1 MADKVTPGLG
11 RFNVGQPS
19 TENNPYLKLVEQ
31 AGNQLGNVGRGYA
44 AAQIEIGRRKSAA
57 LELVPEADF
66 TSDSAAAGLYG
77 ADAKD
82 IEDKVNGV
90 GEDAYDFSNVND
102 VARFKKDVASLNK
115 ELVEAEAI
123 YNASIKNAQDLELS
137 HSVFLET
144 GENPEVDVNGVKVVN
159 GKVEGQ
165 YFDVTM
171 DAVYALR
178 NAEGVK
184 ENGKYVLKDSNTG
197 KVIRSYDT
205 KQEYLEDLGY
215 VTGADYKMAQVETP
229 ANVAITRRYGA
240 MYDNKQ
246 KASSRIKF
254 DVQNDLNS
262 EANKWYAQ
270 TKGVDL
276 KFVPTEVGE
285 DGLTDPQ
292 RLYAEELMSEWTRE
306 QRTPTPTSGSGS
318 VNPEDMPTRTMAFN
332 LNKPVESPS
341 DSDIGTAFMS
351 SFPEETEEKTDF
363 GVSLKKPIKVP
374 ASIFTDGS
382 YSIFGFIADPYNNN
396 MIAKIEYTPEEGVKY
411 AYKTKDST
419 GIETIGYAST
429 QDEAASLG
437 EYAPENNISPE
448 SREADIVIGPSVEGI
463 GAEIY
468 RNIMDDNIA
477 LTALRAEEQYLSNS
491 ILEKSG
497 VEKNNS
503 QQ

>member
-19 TENNPYLKLVEQ
+19 TANNPYLKLVEQ
-31 AGNQLGNVGRGYA
+31 AGNQLGNVGKGYA
-44 AAQIEIGRRKSAA
+44 AAQMEIGRRKSAA

-77 ADAKD
+77 ADAKE

-90 GEDAYDFSNVND
+90 GEDAYDFSNLND
-102 VARFKKDVASLNK
+102 VARFKKDVAGLNK

-123 YNASIKNAQDLELS
+123 YNASIKNAQDLELA

-229 ANVAITRRYGA
+229 ANVAVERRYGA
-240 MYDNKQ
+240 MYDNKE
-246 KASSRIKF
+246 KASSRIIF
-254 DVQNDLNS
+254 DVQNDLS
-262 EANKWYAQ
+262 EEARKWYAQ

-276 KFVPTEVGE
+276 KFVPTEIGD

-292 RLYAEELMSEWTRE
+292 RLYAEELMNEWTRE
-306 QRTPTPTSGSGS
+306 QRTPAPTSGQGAGGNIDLSGYS
-318 VNPEDMPTRTMAFN
+318 MSQVSTTQETVT
-332 LNKPVESPS
+332 PS
-341 DSDIGTAFMS
+341 ENYYPLDDDQIG
-351 SFPEETEEKTDF
+351 P
-363 GVSLKKPIKVP
+363 
-374 ASIFTDGS
+374 DGS
-382 YSIFGFIADPYNNN
+382 YSQDVEYQAIVLPKPINVSASNLSNGYKIFSFAVNPVSGQLEATYRETQG
-396 MIAKIEYTPEEGVKY
+396 KTRY
-411 AYKTKDST
+411 AYKTSNDVLAPLNYADSEDEIPQGAIAFPEDNVAVDADENELITIPIGGNLT
-419 GIETIGYAST
+419 GLGKELYLKLSSDQTNIFLMQQEKEKHDI
-429 QDEAASLG
+429 EAARK
-437 EYAPENNISPE
+437 ARVN
-448 SREADIVIGPSVEGI
+448 
-463 GAEIY
+463 
-468 RNIMDDNIA
+468 
-477 LTALRAEEQYLSNS
+477 Q
-491 ILEKSG
+491 
-497 VEKNNS
+497 
-503 QQ
+503 